1 MYRYVFSADIVKM
14 FRQIWVSPDHQNYQR
29 IVWREHPSAP
39 LKHYQL
45 DTVTYGTACAPY
57 LAVRVLEQLAYDHKE
72 QYPTASKILLE
83 DFYVDDV
90 LTGSN
95 NENELIAIRNELL
108 ELMSHA
114 KLELDKWVSNSS
126 RICRRE
132 SSTER
137 EEEAVKVLGIYWNSI
152 DDQLMYKTCLT
163 SNPNCTKRQILS
175 DVARIFDP
183 LGLLSPI
190 VVQFKIMFQQLWLL
204 DLGWDTKLP
213 PNIAEPW
220 LKCRADLDTLKRL
233 RVPRFVPNR
242 EDSIELHAFSDAS
255 TKAYAAAVYCRF
267 RHEDG
272 TYSVSL
278 VAAKTRV
285 APLKQQSLPRLEL
298 CGALLL
304 SRLVRSLK
312 DGLRHKDIQ
321 VYAWCDSTIVLAW
334 LSYPPSKMKTFVA
347 NRTSEILETLP
358 RHAWHHVSSKENP
371 ADCASRGM
379 MATQLMEFH
388 LWWNGPTWLHDEDEY
403 TVKMQTQTLFEYFRT
418 HAQDELK
425 TTAMLTLKR

>member
-1 MYRYVFSADIVKM
+1 MTYYTLGLVFNAISFPYAYASECI
-14 FRQIWVSPDHQNYQR
+14 DHQNYQR

-72 QYPTASKILLE
+72 QCPTASKILLE

-126 RICRRE
+126 SICRRK

-137 EEEAVKVLGIYWNSI
+137 EEEAVTGLGIYWNSI
-152 DDQLMYKTCLT
+152 DDQLMCKTGLT

-204 DLGWDTKLP
+204 ALGWDTKLP

-220 LKCRADLDTLKRL
+220 LKKL

-242 EDSIELHAFSDAS
+242 EDSIGHAFSDAS
-255 TKAYAAAVYCRF
+255 TKAYAAAVY
-267 RHEDG
+267 
-272 TYSVSL
+272 
-278 VAAKTRV
+278 
-285 APLKQQSLPRLEL
+285 
-298 CGALLL
+298 
-304 SRLVRSLK
+304 
-312 DGLRHKDIQ
+312 
-321 VYAWCDSTIVLAW
+321 W
-334 LSYPPSKMKTFVA
+334 
-347 NRTSEILETLP
+347 
-358 RHAWHHVSSKENP
+358 
-371 ADCASRGM
+371 
-379 MATQLMEFH
+379 
-388 LWWNGPTWLHDEDEY
+388 
-403 TVKMQTQTLFEYFRT
+403 
-418 HAQDELK
+418 
-425 TTAMLTLKR
+425 